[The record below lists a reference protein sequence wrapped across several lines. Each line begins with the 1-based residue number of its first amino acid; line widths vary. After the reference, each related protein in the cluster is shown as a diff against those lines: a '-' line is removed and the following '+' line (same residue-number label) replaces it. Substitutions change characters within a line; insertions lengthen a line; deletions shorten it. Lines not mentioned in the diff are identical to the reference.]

1 MKKYAVA
8 FYSNFT
14 GEMEMS
20 LVFATSE
27 VEACKAVLRSEDFD
41 DLDHIKTYKD
51 AQQFAFDTDH
61 AIGAIATVDGSG
73 QKSPSLFQ
81 PSMIQ

>member
-14 GEMEMS
+14 GIMEMS
-20 LVFATSE
+20 LVFAASE
-27 VEACKAVLRSEDFD
+27 LEACKAVLRSEEFN

-51 AQQFAFDTDH
+51 IQQFAFDTDH
-61 AIGAIATVDGSG
+61 AIAAIATVYGN
-73 QKSPSLFQ
+73 QKSPTLFQ